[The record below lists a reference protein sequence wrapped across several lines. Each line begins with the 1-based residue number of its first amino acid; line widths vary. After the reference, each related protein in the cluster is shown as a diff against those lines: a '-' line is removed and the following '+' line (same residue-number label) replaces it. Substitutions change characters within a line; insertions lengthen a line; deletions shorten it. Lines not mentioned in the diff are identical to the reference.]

1 MLLMLLMMMLMKVIN
16 AIILP
21 IANNWPSVKRSIDND
36 NLKRPGRYCPD
47 GSQWFRSVGGDCVL
61 IKLQPAKLCPGKIDI
76 IFTPRPSYH
85 PSYCCYAGRLTICK
99 NWWKL
104 QLFAANLVDSCSI
117 SWQITN
123 YKLINWQLFHCCHF
137 WHTDLVAKLK
147 HYHRRGQNIH
157 PCQCSNKLRPYMAAS
172 KGYYLK
178 TQSSLKVHFTFKA
191 AISCLVAGMPVYI
204 ILNLVFD
211 TCSVHYMT
219 VQQCKEKIQ
228 RRLSAIVWSNNG
240 TFKVLAH

>member
-1 MLLMLLMMMLMKVIN
+1 M
-16 AIILP
+16 
-21 IANNWPSVKRSIDND
+21 
-36 NLKRPGRYCPD
+36 
-47 GSQWFRSVGGDCVL
+47 
-61 IKLQPAKLCPGKIDI
+61 
-76 IFTPRPSYH
+76 
-85 PSYCCYAGRLTICK
+85 
-99 NWWKL
+99 
-104 QLFAANLVDSCSI
+104 
-117 SWQITN
+117 
-123 YKLINWQLFHCCHF
+123 
-137 WHTDLVAKLK
+137 AKLK

-228 RRLSAIVWSNNG
+228 RRLSAICEATTVHLRCWHISTCMPQKAQKRCREILPTIQGNILKAREIFLTIQRN
-240 TFKVLAH
+240 VQ